1 MLWLVVSEGL
11 PAQEWYEGST
21 KHRKLTWISAL
32 GTCSLKANFDVRPT
46 ELILSTFQAALLL
59 LFNNGAGAWPVF
71 QPSSLATQDQRFFVV
86 MLPLA

>member
-1 MLWLVVSEGL
+1 MLWLVVSVGV

-32 GTCSLKANFDVRPT
+32 GTCSLKANFDARPT

-59 LFNNGAGAWPVF
+59 LFNSGACAWLV
-71 QPSSLATQDQRFFVV
+71 L
-86 MLPLA
+86 